1 MRSGECPKCGRQQ
14 SRGFV
19 LDKRHHSA
27 NDFSKWVEGEPKRSF
42 WTGLGLKG
50 RRVYPIQA
58 QRCDSCGFV
67 ELYAPA
73 TPDQG

>member
-1 MRSGECPKCGRQQ
+1 MRSGECPKCGRRQE
-14 SRGFV
+14 RGFV
-19 LDKRHHSA
+19 LERRHHQV
-27 NDFSKWVEGEPKRSF
+27 NEVSKWVEGEPRRSF
-42 WTGLGLKG
+42 WSGIGLKG
-50 RRVYPIQA
+50 RRVLAIQA